1 MSAKWC
7 QEGKLGSIKVLEQE
21 KSGEKKGEEEFFGGK
36 EKTKKK

>member
-1 MSAKWC
+1 
-7 QEGKLGSIKVLEQE
+7 LEQE